1 MKQSYSL
8 AILSVTMLA
17 LVGCGGGSG
26 TTPPDINVI
35 DGLMDSVKPVYAEA
49 GKASYTGTE
58 FGTVTSSFVRTYG
71 DTPSVSLPD
80 SSGPHVASVT
90 PMTDDAHD
98 VVFMVNGKEVPISF
112 TGAELSS
119 DFPKNTKTTEGTI
132 FEPGGDLDGYQ
143 AGTEE
148 GFLHRDNPLDK
159 DYYSLAYWG
168 VYLRDAPNYPDYNG
182 YVVFGPRT
190 NPASFPTTAS
200 YSGYFL
206 GSYMANDGDTPLWRT
221 HRHNLWGQLKLTAD
235 FDNLMISGT
244 VDDMS
249 MQAPEDEGDPENRGG
264 RWTELPD
271 TTSITIAKSPIVQG
285 RYITTWTGQD
295 TNANNSMDTSAR
307 GFSGQMVG
315 DFYGPNAEETAG
327 VFNGSR
333 DNNGTSESMYGVF
346 GAQTA
351 PLQ

>member
-1 MKQSYSL
+1 
-8 AILSVTMLA
+8 MLA

-26 TTPPDINVI
+26 TTRDLSRDINAI

-49 GKASYTGTE
+49 GKTSYAGTE

-132 FEPGGDLDGYQ
+132 YDPDGDLDGYQ
-143 AGTEE
+143 AGVEE
-148 GFLHRDNPLDK
+148 GLHPDNPLDK

-168 VYLRDAPNYPDYNG
+168 VFLNSDAPDYPNYNG
-182 YVVFGPRT
+182 SVVFGPRT

-206 GSYMANDGDTPLWRT
+206 GHYMANDGNTPLFRT
-221 HRHNLWGQLKLTAD
+221 HRHSLWGRLKLTAD
-235 FDNLMISGT
+235 FDNLTISGA
-244 VDDMS
+244 VNDLEMR
-249 MQAPEDEGDPENRGG
+249 APRDEIPENQVAATIGTINEYG
-264 RWTELPD
+264 IWTELPD
-271 TTSITIAKSPIVQG
+271 TTSVTIAESPIVQG
-285 RYITTWTGQD
+285 RYIATWTGQD
-295 TNANNSMDTSAR
+295 TNANNPMDTSAR

-333 DNNGTSESMYGVF
+333 DNNGTSESMFGVF

>member
-1 MKQSYSL
+1 
-8 AILSVTMLA
+8 MLA

-26 TTPPDINVI
+26 TTRDLSRDINAI

-49 GKASYTGTE
+49 GKTSYTGTE

-119 DFPKNTKTTEGTI
+119 PFPENTKTTEGTI
-132 FEPGGDLDGYQ
+132 YDPDGDLDGYQ
-143 AGTEE
+143 AAALG
-148 GFLHRDNPLDK
+148 GLNADNPLKK
-159 DYYSLAYWG
+159 DYYSLAFWG
-168 VYLRDAPNYPDYNG
+168 VYLNSDVTDYNG

-200 YSGYFL
+200 YSGYFN
-206 GSYMANDGDTPLWRT
+206 GTYMADDGKTPRWAS
-221 HRHNLWGQLKLTAD
+221 HRHSLWGRLKLTAN

-244 VDDMS
+244 VDDLA
-249 MQAPEDEGDPENRGG
+249 MQDPENEGDPENRGG
-264 RWTELPD
+264 RWTDLPE
-271 TTSITIAKSPIVQG
+271 TTSVTIAKSPIVQG

-333 DNNGTSESMYGVF
+333 DNDGTSESMFGVF